1 MILFANVASACS
13 VLNGLFAAA
22 NQEGRSVSKT
32 EYDSPCVSSRG
43 ACVAVSD

>member
-13 VLNGLFAAA
+13 VLNGLFAA
-22 NQEGRSVSKT
+22 NQKGRSVSKT